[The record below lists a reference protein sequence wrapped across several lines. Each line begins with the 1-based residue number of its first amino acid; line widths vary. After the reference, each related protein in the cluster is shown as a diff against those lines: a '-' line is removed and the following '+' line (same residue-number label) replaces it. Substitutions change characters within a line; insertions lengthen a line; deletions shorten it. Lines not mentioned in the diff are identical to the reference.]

1 MRVFHFLKAAHA
13 ISALE
18 RSRLKIA
25 LINDLNDPFELL
37 CPDIRDPR
45 HRRGFQQF
53 KVQCARKFGY
63 LCFTERWQNLMLWSM
78 YADKHQGAAL
88 QIELPEDAAMPV
100 KYRRTRV
107 TWDVESIMKAGGFTE
122 EQVDVISTTKSMHW
136 RHEREIRAAV
146 SLVDAEREG
155 NFYFSTVDIRGV
167 VLGAFSRITER
178 DIRKA
183 LPVGKQV
190 SVTQARLAFGSYNIV
205 RRRDRPAK
213 IVAGTRPTGTAS

>member
-18 RSRLKIA
+18 KSRLKIA
-25 LINDLNDPFELL
+25 LIDELNDPFELL

-53 KVQCARKFGY
+53 KARCARTFGY
-63 LCFTERWQNLMLWSM
+63 LCFTEKWQNLMLWSM

-88 QIELPEDAAMPV
+88 EIELADDAAMPV

-107 TWDVESIMKAGGFTE
+107 TWDVESIMRAGGFTQ
-122 EQVDVISTTKSMHW
+122 EQVDVISTTKSIHW
-136 RHEREIRAAV
+136 RHEGEIRAAV
-146 SLVDAEREG
+146 SLSEAEREG

-167 VLGAFSRITER
+167 VIGAFSRMTEG

-183 LPVGKQV
+183 LPVGKEV

-205 RRRDRPAK
+205 RRRDRPVQ
-213 IVAGTRPTGTAS
+213 IVTGAGTAS